1 MGVDPGLNHTG
12 FGVIDVYGN
21 ELKFVTAGVINVPKG
36 ELAERLRFIF
46 TEVGKI
52 ARETT
57 PSFAACEKVFVNIGE
72 ADSDPVFCI
81 SDLLVHLAQEQMSK
95 DAKSV
100 IEGEALNLI
109 VGGRPLADE
118 EKDAVKANVLK
129 ILKDKYDVEEA
140 IKPRFKP

>member
-1 MGVDPGLNHTG
+1 MRIRISAYLDTHYYGGIKKYQWVAIPLALH
-12 FGVIDVYGN
+12 GVIVKKSG
-21 ELKFVTAGVINVPKG
+21 
-36 ELAERLRFIF
+36 
-46 TEVGKI
+46 
-52 ARETT
+52 
-57 PSFAACEKVFVNIGE
+57 EKVFVNIGE

-81 SDLLVHLAQEQMSK
+81 SDLLVHLAQKQMSK

-129 ILKDKYDVEEA
+129 ILKDKYDVEEEVFLSAELEIVPARHA
-140 IKPRFKP
+140 IWALTAA